1 MRRLGKFFR
10 LSGGEKRR
18 FLEAAFWLTIFR
30 AAVLCVPFRVIAGL
44 LGRQR
49 GETAVT
55 FSGPAARGEV
65 LAVARAL
72 RVMGRSLPWEST
84 CLVKAAA
91 GKRMLSRRSI
101 PATLYLGVA
110 RDDVHQVA
118 AHAWLRSGDVILTGA
133 EERARYTVIC
143 TFV

>member
-18 FLEAAFWLTIFR
+18 FVEAAVWLTVFR
-30 AAVLCVPFRVIAGL
+30 VAVSCVPFRVIAGL
-44 LGRQR
+44 LGRER
-49 GETAVT
+49 GETAVA
-55 FSGPAARGEV
+55 FPDPAGRGEV

-72 RVMGRSLPWEST
+72 KVMGRSLPWEST

-91 GKRMLSRRSI
+91 GKRMLSCRSI

-110 RDDVHQVA
+110 RDDVNAVA

-133 EERARYTVIC
+133 EERDRYTVIC
-143 TFV
+143 TFA

>member
-1 MRRLGKFFR
+1 MQRLGKFFR
-10 LSGGEKRR
+10 LSGGEKRLL
-18 FLEAAFWLTIFR
+18 LEAAFWLTVFR
-30 AAVLCVPFRVIAGL
+30 AAVSFVPFRVIAGF
-44 LGRQR
+44 LGRKR
-49 GETAVT
+49 GETAGT
-55 FSGPAARGEV
+55 FPGPTGRGEV

-110 RDDVHQVA
+110 RDGVNKVA

-133 EERARYTVIC
+133 EERQRYTVIC
-143 TFV
+143 TFA